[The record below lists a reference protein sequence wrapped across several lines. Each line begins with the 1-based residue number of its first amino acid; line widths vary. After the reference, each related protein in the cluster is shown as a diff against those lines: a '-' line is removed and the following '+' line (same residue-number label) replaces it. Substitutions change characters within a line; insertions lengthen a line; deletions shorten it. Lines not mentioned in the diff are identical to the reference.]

1 MFNQVATGERV
12 RRLRVMN
19 GLTQIAL
26 SAEVGMV
33 DNAVSRIENGKLSV
47 SAEELSSIADR
58 LDCTTEYLL
67 LPHVPRVVTRPWLR
81 AYADASQKAVER
93 TMADSE
99 TAVEVVEELGLR
111 RLPDRLPL
119 FDGDL
124 ENDDAIE
131 RFAGDV
137 RAHAGLDDADVV
149 RNCIRAAERLGCVV
163 LPMDDELGRHLG
175 LSTRIDDF
183 PVIRVSRSSVDP
195 ERSVPGDRQRF
206 TVAHEI
212 GHLAM
217 HHSSAAPS
225 SAPEG
230 ARFEKQA
237 HRFAAAFL
245 APADPIIA
253 DLDAL
258 GGRVTL
264 ATLAQLKERWGV
276 AIKALV
282 MRFHHLGVID
292 SDHARSLYKQMSA
305 RKMNKVEPV
314 SVSTEDAQWLR
325 KAVERKSQA
334 HDPLRRLA
342 DDIGLAPRYLEQWW
356 SWEPAPADPDL
367 ATVHDLASLR
377 VARKA

>member
-1 MFNQVATGERV
+1 MFNQNATGERV

-19 GLTQIAL
+19 GLSQVAL
-26 SAEVGMV
+26 ATEVGMAE
-33 DNAVSRIENGKLSV
+33 NAISRIENSRLSV
-47 SAEELSSIADR
+47 SASELSAIAER
-58 LDCTTEYLL
+58 LDCTSDYLL
-67 LPHVPRVVTRPWLR
+67 LPHVERITTKPWLR

-99 TAVEVVEELGLR
+99 TAVEVVDALGLR

-124 ENDDAIE
+124 EDDDEIE
-131 RFAGDV
+131 QFAGDV
-137 RAHAGLDDADVV
+137 RAHSGLDEGDVV

-175 LSTRIDDF
+175 LSTRVDDF
-183 PVIRVSRSSVDP
+183 PVIRVSRSSTDP
-195 ERSVPGDRQRF
+195 ERRVPGDRQRF

-212 GHLAM
+212 GHLAL
-217 HHSSAAPS
+217 HHSSSPPS

-253 DLDAL
+253 DLEEL

-264 ATLAQLKERWGV
+264 ATLAQLKERWGI

-314 SVSTEDAQWLR
+314 YVSNEDAQWLR
-325 KAVERKSQA
+325 KAVERKSPSR
-334 HDPLRRLA
+334 DPLRRLA
-342 DDIGLAPRYLEQWW
+342 DDIGLAPRYLEQWS
-356 SWEPAPADPDL
+356 SWEPAPAGQVL
-367 ATVHDLASLR
+367 ATVHELSKHR
-377 VARKA
+377 G

>member
-1 MFNQVATGERV
+1 MFDQAATGERV

-26 SAEVGMV
+26 SNEVGMV
-33 DNAVSRIENGKLSV
+33 DNAISRIENGKLSV
-47 SAEELSSIADR
+47 SAQDLGAIADR
-58 LDCTTEYLL
+58 LDCSMQYLL

-99 TAVEVVEELGLR
+99 TAVEVIEELGLR

-124 ENDDAIE
+124 ENDDDIE
-131 RFAGDV
+131 RFASDV
-137 RAHAGLDDADVV
+137 RAHAGLDEGDIV
-149 RNCIRAAERLGCVV
+149 RNCVRAAERLGCVV

-175 LSTRIDDF
+175 LSTRVDDF
-183 PVIRVSRSSVDP
+183 PVIRVSRSSDDP

-217 HHSSAAPS
+217 HHSSGAPS

-253 DLDAL
+253 DLEEL
-258 GGRVTL
+258 GGRVTI
-264 ATLAQLKERWGV
+264 ATLSELKKRWGV

-292 SDHARSLYKQMSA
+292 GDHARSLYKQMSA
-305 RKMNKVEPV
+305 RKMNKVEPIFV
-314 SVSTEDAQWLR
+314 SNEHAQWLR
-325 KAVERKSQA
+325 KAVEKKTPSS
-334 HDPLRRLA
+334 DPLRRLA
-342 DDIGLAPRYLEQWW
+342 DEIGLAPRYLEHWY
-356 SWEPAPADPDL
+356 SWDPAPASPGL
-367 ATVHDLASLR
+367 ATVHDLTRRRDGS
-377 VARKA
+377 

>member
-1 MFNQVATGERV
+1 MFNQAATGERV

-19 GLTQIAL
+19 GLSQVAL
-26 SAEVGMV
+26 STEVGMA
-33 DNAVSRIENGKLSV
+33 DNAISRIENGRLSV
-47 SAEELSSIADR
+47 SAAELDAIAER
-58 LDCTTEYLL
+58 LDCTPAYLM
-67 LPHVPRVVTRPWLR
+67 LPHVERILTRPWLR

-124 ENDDAIE
+124 ENDNAIE
-131 RFAGDV
+131 LFAGDV
-137 RAHAGLDDADVV
+137 RAHAGLDEGDVV

-175 LSTRIDDF
+175 LSTRVDDF
-183 PVIRVSRSSVDP
+183 PIIRVSRSSTDP
-195 ERSVPGDRQRF
+195 ARSVPGDRQRF
-206 TVAHEI
+206 TVAHEL
-212 GHLAM
+212 GHLTL

-253 DLDAL
+253 DLQDL

-264 ATLAQLKERWGV
+264 STLTQLKERWGV

-282 MRFHHLGVID
+282 MRLHHLGVID
-292 SDHARSLYKQMSA
+292 NDHARSLYKQMSA
-305 RKMNKVEPV
+305 RKMNKIEPV
-314 SVSTEDAQWLR
+314 FVSNEAAQWLR
-325 KAVERKSQA
+325 KAVEKKAPSS
-334 HDPLRRLA
+334 DPLRRLA
-342 DDIGLAPRYLEQWW
+342 NDIGLAPRYLEQWS
-356 SWEPAPADPDL
+356 SWEPAPAIPDL
-367 ATVHDLASLR
+367 ATVHDLEQRRL
-377 VARKA
+377 AR